1 MTKKSVF
8 ETLSN
13 IEINPDNIKLKGKY
27 NYISWAAAWQDVSQK
42 YPDATF
48 AKRLS
53 EVNGFVEVDVTI
65 EGKTLTEQFPILN
78 YNNKAIQNP
87 NAVEINIAFQ
97 RGLVKCLAYFGYGL
111 FIYKGEDLP
120 PENQTTNE
128 EDENENENEDEKK
141 QYKDIKEKHKFE
153 GLKVRI
159 SNLTQEDFNSQ
170 KDEIRNEMKS
180 LSKEHRNQIS
190 NQIKLKGFLT
200 A

>member
-13 IEINPDNIKLKGKY
+13 IEINPDNIEKKGKF

-78 YNNKAIQNP
+78 YSNKPVQNP
-87 NAVEINIAFQ
+87 NAFDINTAFQ

-111 FIYKGEDLP
+111 FIYKGEDIP
-120 PENQTTNE
+120 TINE
-128 EDENENENEDEKK
+128 INEKIEDVKYEDIE
-141 QYKDIKEKHKFE
+141 QQNKFD
-153 GLKVRI
+153 GLQVRI
-159 SNLTQEDFNSQ
+159 NNLTQEDFDNQ
-170 KDEIRNEMKS
+170 KDEIRDEMKS

-190 NQIKLKGFLT
+190 NQLVLKGFIT

>member
-78 YNNKAIQNP
+78 YSNKPVQNP
-87 NAVEINIAFQ
+87 NAFDINTAFQ

-111 FIYKGEDLP
+111 FIYKGEDIP
-120 PENQTTNE
+120 TINE
-128 EDENENENEDEKK
+128 INEKIEDVKYEDIE
-141 QYKDIKEKHKFE
+141 QQNKFD
-153 GLKVRI
+153 GLQVRI
-159 SNLTQEDFNSQ
+159 NNLTQEDFDNQ

>member
-141 QYKDIKEKHKFE
+141 QYKDIKEKHKFD
-153 GLKVRI
+153 GLQVRI

>member
-13 IEINPDNIKLKGKY
+13 IEINPDNIEKKGKF

-53 EVNGFVEVDVTI
+53 EVNGFVEVDATI

-78 YNNKAIQNP
+78 YSNKPVQNP
-87 NAVEINIAFQ
+87 NAFDINTAFQ

-111 FIYKGEDLP
+111 FIYKGEDIP
-120 PENQTTNE
+120 TINE
-128 EDENENENEDEKK
+128 INEKIEDVKYEDIEE
-141 QYKDIKEKHKFE
+141 QNTFE
-153 GLKVRI
+153 GLQVRI
-159 SNLTQEDFNSQ
+159 SNLTQEDFDNQ
-170 KDEIRNEMKS
+170 KDEIRDEMKS

>member
-13 IEINPDNIKLKGKY
+13 IEINLDNIEKKGKF

-78 YNNKAIQNP
+78 YSNKPVQNP
-87 NAVEINIAFQ
+87 NAFDINTAFQ

-111 FIYKGEDLP
+111 FIYKGEEIP
-120 PENQTTNE
+120 TINE
-128 EDENENENEDEKK
+128 INEKIEDVKYEDIE
-141 QYKDIKEKHKFE
+141 QQNKFD
-153 GLKVRI
+153 GLQVRI
-159 SNLTQEDFNSQ
+159 NNLTQEDFDNQ
-170 KDEIRNEMKS
+170 KDEIRDEMKS

>member
-13 IEINPDNIKLKGKY
+13 IEINPDNIEKKGKF

-78 YNNKAIQNP
+78 YSNKPVQNP
-87 NAVEINIAFQ
+87 NAFDINTAFQ

-111 FIYKGEDLP
+111 FIYKGEDIP
-120 PENQTTNE
+120 TINE
-128 EDENENENEDEKK
+128 INEKIEDVKYEDIEE
-141 QYKDIKEKHKFE
+141 QNKFD
-153 GLKVRI
+153 GLQVRI

>member
-78 YNNKAIQNP
+78 YSNKPVQNP
-87 NAVEINIAFQ
+87 NAFDINTAFQ

-111 FIYKGEDLP
+111 FIYKGEDIP
-120 PENQTTNE
+120 TINE
-128 EDENENENEDEKK
+128 INEKIEDVKYEDIEE
-141 QYKDIKEKHKFE
+141 QNKFD
-153 GLKVRI
+153 GLQVRI

>member
-13 IEINPDNIKLKGKY
+13 IEINPDNIEKKGKF

-78 YNNKAIQNP
+78 YSNKPVQNP
-87 NAVEINIAFQ
+87 NAFDINTAFQ

-111 FIYKGEDLP
+111 FIYKGEDIP
-120 PENQTTNE
+120 TINE
-128 EDENENENEDEKK
+128 INEKIEDVKYEDIE
-141 QYKDIKEKHKFE
+141 QQNKFD
-153 GLKVRI
+153 GLQVRI
-159 SNLTQEDFNSQ
+159 NNLTQQDFDNQ
-170 KDEIRNEMKS
+170 KDEIRDEMKS

-190 NQIKLKGFLT
+190 NQLVLKGFIT

>member
-13 IEINPDNIKLKGKY
+13 IEINPDNIEKKGKF

-78 YNNKAIQNP
+78 YSNKPVQNP
-87 NAVEINIAFQ
+87 NAFDINTAFQ

-111 FIYKGEDLP
+111 FIYLGEDIP
-120 PENQTTNE
+120 TINE
-128 EDENENENEDEKK
+128 INEKIEDVKYEDIEE
-141 QYKDIKEKHKFE
+141 QNTFE
-153 GLKVRI
+153 GLQVRI
-159 SNLTQEDFNSQ
+159 SNLTQEDFDNQ
-170 KDEIRNEMKS
+170 KDEIRDEMKS

>member
-1 MTKKSVF
+1 MTKKSLL

-13 IEINPDNIKLKGKY
+13 IEINPDNIEKKGKF

-78 YNNKAIQNP
+78 YSNKPVQNP
-87 NAVEINIAFQ
+87 NAFDINTAFQ

-111 FIYKGEDLP
+111 FIYKGEDIP
-120 PENQTTNE
+120 TINE
-128 EDENENENEDEKK
+128 INEKIEDVKYEDIEE
-141 QYKDIKEKHKFE
+141 QNTFE
-153 GLKVRI
+153 GLQVRI
-159 SNLTQEDFNSQ
+159 SNLTQEDFDNQ
-170 KDEIRNEMKS
+170 KDEIRDEMKS

>member
-128 EDENENENEDEKK
+128 EDENENEDEDEEK

-159 SNLTQEDFNSQ
+159 NNLTKEDFDVQ

-180 LSKEHRNQIS
+180 FSKEQKNQIS
-190 NQIKLKGFLT
+190 NQLVLKGFIT

>member
-13 IEINPDNIKLKGKY
+13 IEINPDNIEKKGKF

-78 YNNKAIQNP
+78 YNNKPVQNP
-87 NAVEINIAFQ
+87 NAFDINTAFQ

-111 FIYKGEDLP
+111 FIYKGEDIP
-120 PENQTTNE
+120 TINE
-128 EDENENENEDEKK
+128 INEKIEDVKYEDIE
-141 QYKDIKEKHKFE
+141 QQNKFD
-153 GLKVRI
+153 GLQVRI
-159 SNLTQEDFNSQ
+159 NNLTQQDFDNQ

-190 NQIKLKGFLT
+190 NQLVLKGFIT

>member
-13 IEINPDNIKLKGKY
+13 IEINPDNIEKKGKF

-78 YNNKAIQNP
+78 YSNKPVQNP
-87 NAVEINIAFQ
+87 NAFDINTAFQ

-111 FIYKGEDLP
+111 FIYKGEDIP
-120 PENQTTNE
+120 TINE
-128 EDENENENEDEKK
+128 INEKIEDVKYEDIEE
-141 QYKDIKEKHKFE
+141 QNKFD
-153 GLKVRI
+153 GLQVRI

-190 NQIKLKGFLT
+190 NQLVLKGFIT

>member
-13 IEINPDNIKLKGKY
+13 IEINKDNIEKKGQF

-48 AKRLS
+48 VKRLS

-78 YNNKAIQNP
+78 YNNKPVQNP
-87 NAVEINIAFQ
+87 NAFDINTAFQ

-128 EDENENENEDEKK
+128 EDDDISEDELFKIQEYEGLVLELQNMSK
-141 QYKDIKEKHKFE
+141 EQFILQKDKIKERKDRLTTKHQS
-153 GLKVRI
+153 LV
-159 SNLTQEDFNSQ
+159 
-170 KDEIRNEMKS
+170 KDLCIE
-180 LSKEHRNQIS
+180 
-190 NQIKLKGFLT
+190 KGFLT
-200 A
+200 T

>member
-13 IEINPDNIKLKGKY
+13 IEINPDNIEKKGKF

-78 YNNKAIQNP
+78 YSNKPVQNP
-87 NAVEINIAFQ
+87 NAFDINTAFQ

-111 FIYKGEDLP
+111 FIYKGEDIP
-120 PENQTTNE
+120 TINE
-128 EDENENENEDEKK
+128 FNEKSIEDVKYEDIE
-141 QYKDIKEKHKFE
+141 QQNKFE
-153 GLKVRI
+153 GLQVRI
-159 SNLTQEDFNSQ
+159 SNLTQEDFDNQ
-170 KDEIRNEMKS
+170 KDEIRDEMKS

-190 NQIKLKGFLT
+190 NQLVLKGFIT

>member
-13 IEINPDNIKLKGKY
+13 IEINLDNIEKKGKF

-78 YNNKAIQNP
+78 YSNKPVQNP
-87 NAVEINIAFQ
+87 NAFDINTAFQ

-111 FIYKGEDLP
+111 FIYKGEDIP
-120 PENQTTNE
+120 TINE
-128 EDENENENEDEKK
+128 INEKIEDVKYEDIE
-141 QYKDIKEKHKFE
+141 QQNKFD
-153 GLKVRI
+153 GLQVRI
-159 SNLTQEDFNSQ
+159 NNLTQEDFDNQ
-170 KDEIRNEMKS
+170 KDEIRDEMKS

>member
-13 IEINPDNIKLKGKY
+13 IEINPDNIEKKGKF

-78 YNNKAIQNP
+78 YSNKPVQNP
-87 NAVEINIAFQ
+87 NAFDINTAFQ

-111 FIYKGEDLP
+111 FIYKGEDIP
-120 PENQTTNE
+120 TINE
-128 EDENENENEDEKK
+128 INEKIEDVKYEDIE
-141 QYKDIKEKHKFE
+141 QQNKFD
-153 GLKVRI
+153 GLQVRI
-159 SNLTQEDFNSQ
+159 NNLTQEDFDNQ

-190 NQIKLKGFLT
+190 NQLVLKGFIT

>member
-13 IEINPDNIKLKGKY
+13 IEINPDNIEKKGKF

-78 YNNKAIQNP
+78 YSNKPVQNP
-87 NAVEINIAFQ
+87 NAFDINTAFQ

-111 FIYKGEDLP
+111 FIYKGEDIP
-120 PENQTTNE
+120 TINE
-128 EDENENENEDEKK
+128 INEKIEDVKYEDIEE
-141 QYKDIKEKHKFE
+141 QNTFE
-153 GLKVRI
+153 GLQVRI
-159 SNLTQEDFNSQ
+159 SNLTQEDFDNQ
-170 KDEIRNEMKS
+170 KDEIRDEMKS
-180 LSKEHRNQIS
+180 FSKEQKNQIS
-190 NQIKLKGFLT
+190 NQLVLKGFIT
-200 A
+200 T

>member
-13 IEINPDNIKLKGKY
+13 IEINPDNIEKKGKF

-65 EGKTLTEQFPILN
+65 EGKTFTEQFPILN
-78 YNNKAIQNP
+78 YSNKPVQNP
-87 NAVEINIAFQ
+87 NAFDINTAFQ

-111 FIYKGEDLP
+111 FIYKGEDIP
-120 PENQTTNE
+120 TINE
-128 EDENENENEDEKK
+128 INEKIEDVKYEDIEE
-141 QYKDIKEKHKFE
+141 QNTFE
-153 GLKVRI
+153 GLQVRI
-159 SNLTQEDFNSQ
+159 SNLTQEDFDNQ
-170 KDEIRNEMKS
+170 KDEIRDEMKS

-190 NQIKLKGFLT
+190 NQIKLKGFIT
-200 A
+200 T

>member
-13 IEINPDNIKLKGKY
+13 IEINPDNIEKKGKF

-78 YNNKAIQNP
+78 YSNKPVQNP
-87 NAVEINIAFQ
+87 NAFDINTAFQ

-111 FIYKGEDLP
+111 FIYKGEDIP
-120 PENQTTNE
+120 TINE
-128 EDENENENEDEKK
+128 INEKIEDVKYEDIE
-141 QYKDIKEKHKFE
+141 QQNKFD
-153 GLKVRI
+153 GLQVRI
-159 SNLTQEDFNSQ
+159 NNLTQEDFDNQ

>member
-78 YNNKAIQNP
+78 YSNKAVQNP
-87 NAVEINIAFQ
+87 NAVDINIAFQ
-97 RGLVKCLAYFGYGL
+97 RGLVKCLAYFGL

-141 QYKDIKEKHKFE
+141 EYKDIKEKHKFE

-159 SNLTQEDFNSQ
+159 NNLTKEDFDNQ

-180 LSKEHRNQIS
+180 FSKEQKNQIS
-190 NQIKLKGFLT
+190 NQLVLKGFIT

>member
-13 IEINPDNIKLKGKY
+13 IEINPDNIEKKGKF

-78 YNNKAIQNP
+78 YNNKPVQNP
-87 NAVEINIAFQ
+87 NAFDINTAFQ

-111 FIYKGEDLP
+111 FIYKGEDIP
-120 PENQTTNE
+120 TINE
-128 EDENENENEDEKK
+128 INEKIEDVKYEDIE
-141 QYKDIKEKHKFE
+141 QQNTFE
-153 GLKVRI
+153 GLQVRI
-159 SNLTQEDFNSQ
+159 NNLTQQDFDNQ
-170 KDEIRNEMKS
+170 KDEIRDEMKS

-190 NQIKLKGFLT
+190 NQLVLKGFIT

>member
-13 IEINPDNIKLKGKY
+13 IEINPDNIEKKGKF

-78 YNNKAIQNP
+78 YSNKPVQNP
-87 NAVEINIAFQ
+87 NAFDINTAFQ

-111 FIYKGEDLP
+111 FIYKGEDIP
-120 PENQTTNE
+120 TINE
-128 EDENENENEDEKK
+128 INEKIEDVKYEDIEE
-141 QYKDIKEKHKFE
+141 QNTFE
-153 GLKVRI
+153 GLQVRI
-159 SNLTQEDFNSQ
+159 SNLTQEDFDNQ
-170 KDEIRNEMKS
+170 KDEIRDEMKS
-180 LSKEHRNQIS
+180 FSKEQKNQIS
-190 NQIKLKGFLT
+190 NQLVLKGFIT

>member
-13 IEINPDNIKLKGKY
+13 IEINPDNIEKKGKF

-78 YNNKAIQNP
+78 YSNKPVQNP
-87 NAVEINIAFQ
+87 NAFDINTAFQ

-111 FIYKGEDLP
+111 FIYKGEDIP
-120 PENQTTNE
+120 TINE
-128 EDENENENEDEKK
+128 INEKIEDVKYEDIE
-141 QYKDIKEKHKFE
+141 QQNKFD
-153 GLKVRI
+153 GLQVRI
-159 SNLTQEDFNSQ
+159 NNLTQEDFDNQ
-170 KDEIRNEMKS
+170 KDEIRDEMKS

>member
-13 IEINPDNIKLKGKY
+13 IEINPDNIEKKGKF

-78 YNNKAIQNP
+78 YSNKPVQNP
-87 NAVEINIAFQ
+87 NAFDINTAFQ

-111 FIYKGEDLP
+111 FIYKGEDIP
-120 PENQTTNE
+120 TINE
-128 EDENENENEDEKK
+128 INEKIEDVKYEDIEE
-141 QYKDIKEKHKFE
+141 QNTFE
-153 GLKVRI
+153 GLQVRI
-159 SNLTQEDFNSQ
+159 SNLTQYDFNSQ

>member
-13 IEINPDNIKLKGKY
+13 IEINPDNIEKKGKF

-78 YNNKAIQNP
+78 YSNKPVQNP
-87 NAVEINIAFQ
+87 NAFDINTAFQ

-111 FIYKGEDLP
+111 FIYKGEDIP
-120 PENQTTNE
+120 TINE
-128 EDENENENEDEKK
+128 INEKIEDVKYEDIEE
-141 QYKDIKEKHKFE
+141 QNTFE
-153 GLKVRI
+153 GLQVRI
-159 SNLTQEDFNSQ
+159 SNLTQEDFDNQ
-170 KDEIRNEMKS
+170 KDEIRDEMKS

>member
-13 IEINPDNIKLKGKY
+13 IEINPDNIEKKGKF

-78 YNNKAIQNP
+78 YSNKPVQNP
-87 NAVEINIAFQ
+87 NAFDINTAFQ

-111 FIYKGEDLP
+111 FIYKGEDIP
-120 PENQTTNE
+120 TINE
-128 EDENENENEDEKK
+128 IIEKSIEDVKYEDIEE
-141 QYKDIKEKHKFE
+141 QNTFE
-153 GLKVRI
+153 GLQVRI
-159 SNLTQEDFNSQ
+159 SNLTQEDFDNQ
-170 KDEIRNEMKS
+170 KDEIRDEMKS

-190 NQIKLKGFLT
+190 NQLVLKGFIT

>member
-13 IEINPDNIKLKGKY
+13 IEINPDNIEKKGKF

-78 YNNKAIQNP
+78 YSNKPVQNP
-87 NAVEINIAFQ
+87 NAFDINTAFQ

-111 FIYKGEDLP
+111 FIYKGEDIP
-120 PENQTTNE
+120 TINE
-128 EDENENENEDEKK
+128 INEKIEDVKYEDIE
-141 QYKDIKEKHKFE
+141 QQNTFE
-153 GLKVRI
+153 GLQVRI
-159 SNLTQEDFNSQ
+159 NNLTQQDFDNQ
-170 KDEIRNEMKS
+170 KDEIRDEMKS

-190 NQIKLKGFLT
+190 NQLVLKGFIT

>member
-13 IEINPDNIKLKGKY
+13 IEINPDNIEKKGKF

-78 YNNKAIQNP
+78 YSNKPVQNP
-87 NAVEINIAFQ
+87 NAFDINTAFQ

-111 FIYKGEDLP
+111 FIYKGEDIP
-120 PENQTTNE
+120 TINE
-128 EDENENENEDEKK
+128 INEKIEDVKYEDIE
-141 QYKDIKEKHKFE
+141 QQNKFDC
-153 GLKVRI
+153 LQVRI
-159 SNLTQEDFNSQ
+159 SNLTQEDFDNQ

>member
-13 IEINPDNIKLKGKY
+13 IEINPDNIEKKGKF

-78 YNNKAIQNP
+78 YSNKPVQNP
-87 NAVEINIAFQ
+87 NAFDINTAFQ

-111 FIYKGEDLP
+111 FIYKGEVIP
-120 PENQTTNE
+120 TINE
-128 EDENENENEDEKK
+128 INEKIEDVKYEDIEE
-141 QYKDIKEKHKFE
+141 QNTFE
-153 GLKVRI
+153 GLQVRI
-159 SNLTQEDFNSQ
+159 SNLTQEDFDNQ
-170 KDEIRNEMKS
+170 KDEIRDEMKS

>member
-48 AKRLS
+48 VKRLS

-78 YNNKAIQNP
+78 YNNKAVQNP
-87 NAVEINIAFQ
+87 NAVDINIAFQ

-128 EDENENENEDEKK
+128 EDDDISEDELFKIQEYEGLVLELQNMSK
-141 QYKDIKEKHKFE
+141 EQFILQKDKIKERKDRLPTKHQS
-153 GLKVRI
+153 LV
-159 SNLTQEDFNSQ
+159 
-170 KDEIRNEMKS
+170 KDLCIE
-180 LSKEHRNQIS
+180 
-190 NQIKLKGFLT
+190 KGFLT
-200 A
+200 T

>member
-78 YNNKAIQNP
+78 YSNKPVQNP
-87 NAVEINIAFQ
+87 NAFDINTAFQ

-111 FIYKGEDLP
+111 FIYKGEDIP
-120 PENQTTNE
+120 TINE
-128 EDENENENEDEKK
+128 INEKIEDVKYEDIEE
-141 QYKDIKEKHKFE
+141 QNKFD
-153 GLKVRI
+153 GLQVRI

-190 NQIKLKGFLT
+190 NQLVLKGFIT

>member
-13 IEINPDNIKLKGKY
+13 IEINPDNIEKKGKF

-78 YNNKAIQNP
+78 YSNKPVQNP
-87 NAVEINIAFQ
+87 NAFDINTAFQ

-111 FIYKGEDLP
+111 FIYKGEDIP
-120 PENQTTNE
+120 TINE
-128 EDENENENEDEKK
+128 INEKIEHVKYEDIEEQNT
-141 QYKDIKEKHKFE
+141 FE
-153 GLKVRI
+153 GLQVRI
-159 SNLTQEDFNSQ
+159 SNLTQEDFDNQ
-170 KDEIRNEMKS
+170 KDEIRDEMKS

>member
-13 IEINPDNIKLKGKY
+13 IEINPDNIEKKGKF

-78 YNNKAIQNP
+78 YSNKPVQNP
-87 NAVEINIAFQ
+87 NAFDINTAFQ

-111 FIYKGEDLP
+111 FIYKGEDIP
-120 PENQTTNE
+120 TINE
-128 EDENENENEDEKK
+128 INEKIEDVKYEDIE
-141 QYKDIKEKHKFE
+141 QQNKFD
-153 GLKVRI
+153 GLQVRI
-159 SNLTQEDFNSQ
+159 NNLTQQDFDNQ

-190 NQIKLKGFLT
+190 NQLVLKGFIT

>member
-13 IEINPDNIKLKGKY
+13 IEINPDNIEKKGKF

-78 YNNKAIQNP
+78 YSNKPVQNP
-87 NAVEINIAFQ
+87 NAFDINTAFQ

-111 FIYKGEDLP
+111 FIYKGEDIP
-120 PENQTTNE
+120 TINE
-128 EDENENENEDEKK
+128 INEKIEDVKYEDIE
-141 QYKDIKEKHKFE
+141 QQNKFD
-153 GLKVRI
+153 GLQVRI
-159 SNLTQEDFNSQ
+159 NNLTQQDFDNQ

>member
-78 YNNKAIQNP
+78 YSNKPVQNP
-87 NAVEINIAFQ
+87 NAFDINTAFQ

-111 FIYKGEDLP
+111 FIYKGEDIP
-120 PENQTTNE
+120 TINE
-128 EDENENENEDEKK
+128 INEKIEDVKYEDIEE
-141 QYKDIKEKHKFE
+141 QNTFE
-153 GLKVRI
+153 GLQVRI
-159 SNLTQEDFNSQ
+159 SNLTQEDFDNQ
-170 KDEIRNEMKS
+170 KDEIRDEMKS

>member
-13 IEINPDNIKLKGKY
+13 IEINPDNIEKKGKF

-78 YNNKAIQNP
+78 YSNKPVQNP
-87 NAVEINIAFQ
+87 NAFDINTAFQ

-111 FIYKGEDLP
+111 FIYKGEDIP
-120 PENQTTNE
+120 TINE
-128 EDENENENEDEKK
+128 INEKIEDVKYEDIE
-141 QYKDIKEKHKFE
+141 QQNKFD
-153 GLKVRI
+153 GLQVRI
-159 SNLTQEDFNSQ
+159 NNLTQQDFDNQ
-170 KDEIRNEMKS
+170 KDEIRDEMKS

-190 NQIKLKGFLT
+190 NQLVLKALGF
-200 A
+200 